1 MWKTCFENNYEYR
14 YWQIYIVYW
23 IKKKEAYEN
32 LKDIWARGTQSQ
44 LDLWSSN
51 IVQAAHELRKLP
63 SHQGQMPTKYL
74 AEDDNRPPFRESSL
88 ENEIAFCSPQGRDL
102 YGVWWWFSHQVA
114 RSCPTLASSWTVAC
128 QAPCSWDSPGRNTGV
143 GCHFVLQEI
152 FLTQGSKPSLLH
164 SRWILHQLSYL
175 GSPSFCPEVI
185 KN

>member
-1 MWKTCFENNYEYR
+1 MWKTCFENNYEHR

-51 IVQAAHELRKLP
+51 IVLAALELRKLL

-74 AEDDNRPPFRESSL
+74 AEDNNRQPLRESSL
-88 ENEIAFCSPQGRDL
+88 ENEIAFCSSQGRDL

-128 QAPCSWDSPGRNTGV
+128 QAPLSMGFSRQEHWGELPLPSAGDLPDPGIKAESPAFQVDSSLTGLPG
-143 GCHFVLQEI
+143 
-152 FLTQGSKPSLLH
+152 KP
-164 SRWILHQLSYL
+164 
-175 GSPSFCPEVI
+175 
-185 KN
+185 